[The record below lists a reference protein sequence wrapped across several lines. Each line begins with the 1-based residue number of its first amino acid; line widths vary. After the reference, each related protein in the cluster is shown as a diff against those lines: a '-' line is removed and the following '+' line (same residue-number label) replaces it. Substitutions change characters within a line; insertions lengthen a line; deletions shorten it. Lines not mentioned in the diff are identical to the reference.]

1 MKVKCGAEK
10 EERKVISST
19 PHLQLQNAHNSL
31 LIGLSQPVAR
41 GCCIPLPFPYLIPSL
56 SLSPHTTFPMNE
68 LSALSV
74 CSIFTTLLITH
85 IYIYTLN
92 IHTPNTQQN
101 HKPTLQHLQIFIF
114 FTVHTIF
121 SFPFTLSLPFFK
133 QAILLL
139 FLLFSSPTRC
149 VSFIL
154 DQSHKHNTFR
164 FDFGG

>member
-10 EERKVISST
+10 EERKVISSI

-92 IHTPNTQQN
+92 IHTPNTHN
-101 HKPTLQHLQIFIF
+101 KIINNTAGTFRF
-114 FTVHTIF
+114 
-121 SFPFTLSLPFFK
+121 
-133 QAILLL
+133 
-139 FLLFSSPTRC
+139 LFSSLFTHDFLL
-149 VSFIL
+149 SFHIIPSL
-154 DQSHKHNTFR
+154 F
-164 FDFGG
+164 